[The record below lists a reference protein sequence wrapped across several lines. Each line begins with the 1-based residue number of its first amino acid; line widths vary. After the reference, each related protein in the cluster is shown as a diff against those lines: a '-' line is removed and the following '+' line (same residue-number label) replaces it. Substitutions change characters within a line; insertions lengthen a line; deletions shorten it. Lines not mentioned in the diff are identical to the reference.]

1 MPAELEEVG
10 MSGSDTTFILVA
22 TYPDEV
28 TARQDYQV
36 VKDAHAAGLVGS
48 YDAAVVTKDAS
59 GKVHENKDETATR
72 HGAWWGVAAGAAVGV
87 IFAPAVLGAA
97 AVGGVIGGVSGHL
110 AKGMSRSE
118 AKELGDF
125 IDPGQAGLVIVGES
139 KVEDAIKK
147 AVTRAKKQTAK
158 ELDVPPKDVD
168 KALQQAVKEM

>member
-1 MPAELEEVG
+1 
-10 MSGSDTTFILVA
+10 MSGSGGTFVLVA
-22 TYPDEV
+22 TYPDEA
-28 TARQDYQV
+28 TAREDYQV

-72 HGAWWGVAAGAAVGV
+72 HGAWWGVAAGAALGV
-87 IFAPAVLGAA
+87 IFPPSVLGAA
-97 AVGGVIGGVSGHL
+97 AAGAAVGGVSGHL

-147 AVTRAKKQTAK
+147 AVTRAEKQTGK
-158 ELDVPPKDVD
+158 DLDVDPKDVD
-168 KALQQAVKEM
+168 KGLQETVKEM